1 MFNSIK
7 RLKRALRF
15 PYGNAQPSTSSIDE
29 CATPTTIATL
39 IRELEL
45 KEDPRPARDYAQ
57 WRSPQVV
64 TVMGASPERLQWL
77 QSAAPDAKLISQ
89 PWEEP
94 PGCDAL
100 AADCLIGWCTEAF
113 AVRARNLRWI
123 HLNAAGVEEVLDLP
137 GLRGRDLLVTN
148 LQKVAGPVIAQHTFG
163 LILCL
168 CRSLP
173 VHLRNQDK
181 KKWLPQAVASSQLRT
196 LDGKTILVVGLGGI
210 GTHVARVAHGLGMR
224 VVATRRSNSGTAPKF
239 VDHVALSDELVGLAT
254 HADLIVNCLPL
265 TCATRGLFD
274 ANFFSS
280 VKRGAL
286 FVNVGRGA
294 SVVTDDLTEAL
305 RRGQLGG
312 VALDV
317 TDPEPLPSAHPLWR
331 MPNVVITPHIAGK
344 GGDTEV
350 LEWLIAH
357 ENLRRYAAGERMLS
371 VIDRTNGY

>member
-1 MFNSIK
+1 
-7 RLKRALRF
+7 
-15 PYGNAQPSTSSIDE
+15 
-29 CATPTTIATL
+29 
-39 IRELEL
+39 
-45 KEDPRPARDYAQ
+45 
-57 WRSPQVV
+57 
-64 TVMGASPERLQWL
+64 
-77 QSAAPDAKLISQ
+77 
-89 PWEEP
+89 
-94 PGCDAL
+94 
-100 AADCLIGWCTEAF
+100 
-113 AVRARNLRWI
+113 
-123 HLNAAGVEEVLDLP
+123 
-137 GLRGRDLLVTN
+137 
-148 LQKVAGPVIAQHTFG
+148 
-163 LILCL
+163 
-168 CRSLP
+168 

-350 LEWLIAH
+350 REWLIAH